1 MEKFKTLLFLFVAS
15 AFMLA
20 CNNSTSNSQGADTDA
35 DMPEKMEKTVIHT
48 NPSEVTPLSMEE
60 LEAWFPK
67 TLNGMNLSQTMPGAL
82 SRSGISSMAA
92 GYDGADSKKF
102 VPTITDCAG
111 PQSSLART
119 AYNQIQQ
126 QPLSEKTTDFGY
138 EHIVNEQGFHAKEMY
153 HDANQMLEMQF
164 LYNDRIGVSVQ
175 AYNMERDEVWQ
186 VVKSLPL
193 DKLLNK

>member
-1 MEKFKTLLFLFVAS
+1 MKIVSHFLTVCCLL
-15 AFMLA
+15 MLG
-20 CNNSTSNSQGADTDA
+20 CNNSTSHSQGVDTDT
-35 DMPEKMEKTVIHT
+35 DMPEKLEKAIIHT
-48 NPSEVTPLSMEE
+48 NQSEATSLSMEE

-67 TLNGMNLSQTMPGAL
+67 TLNGMNLTQTMPGAL

-119 AYNQIQQ
+119 AYNQIEQ

-138 EHIVNEQGFHAKEMY
+138 EHVVNEQGFHAKEMY
-153 HDANQMLEMQF
+153 HDASQMLEIQF
-164 LYNDRIGVSVQ
+164 LYKDRIGVSVQ
-175 AYNMERDEVWQ
+175 AYNMARDEVWQ
-186 VVKSLPL
+186 TIKSLPL